1 MKNSTLTAPP
11 QPGADPDGGP
21 SAATGSRS
29 LAGVELNGLAGRVAR
44 QGGLLMVIVAMVIG
58 FGIARP
64 FFLDGSNLMNVLLQS
79 AVVGI
84 LALGQTYVLLT
95 GGIDLSIGSTVA
107 VTAVCAGLFS
117 HSMPPFAAIV
127 GAIIVGAACG
137 LVNGMLITITDITPF
152 IITLGTMSIY
162 AGLALII
169 AGGQAVYGIP
179 VGFENAL
186 AGGVAGVPIPVVLFV
201 VLSVL
206 SALILKYTIFG
217 EYLIAIGGNSEVAR
231 LAGIRVG
238 QHTATAYVVAGAG
251 AGLAGAILTARLGAA
266 DPTLGGDLL
275 LTAIAATV
283 MGGTKLEG
291 GHGSMIGAAFGAVL
305 IATLTAG
312 LTSLNVQAF
321 YQQVAVGGVIILA
334 LLVDKAARARKS

>member
-1 MKNSTLTAPP
+1 MTSNSPVTAPTEP
-11 QPGADPDGGP
+11 PSTTTASTPPERFDYSGA
-21 SAATGSRS
+21 
-29 LAGVELNGLAGRVAR
+29 AGTLAR
-44 QGGLLMVIVAMVIG
+44 QGGLLLVIVLLVIG
-58 FGIARP
+58 FGLAKP
-64 FFLDGSNLMNVLLQS
+64 FFFSGGNLMNILLQA

-84 LALGQTYVLLT
+84 LALGQTFVLLT

-107 VTAVCAGLFS
+107 VAAVCSGLLS
-117 HSMPPFAAIV
+117 HSFPPVLAILGGLVV
-127 GAIIVGAACG
+127 GALCG
-137 LVNGMLITITDITPF
+137 LINGVLITVTNITPF

-186 AGGVAGVPIPVVLFV
+186 AGAIAGIPIPVVLFII
-201 VLSVL
+201 LTAA
-206 SALILKYTIFG
+206 SALVLKFTLLG
-217 EYLIAIGGNSEVAR
+217 EYLVAIGGNSEVAR

-238 QHTATAYVVAGAG
+238 WNTACSYVIAGTA

-275 LTAIAATV
+275 LVAIAATV
-283 MGGTKLEG
+283 MGGTKLSG
-291 GHGSMIGAAFGAVL
+291 GEGSMVGAAFGAIL

-321 YQQVAVGGVIILA
+321 YQQVAVGAAIILT
-334 LLVDKAARARKS
+334 LLIDQLAKARKR

>member
-1 MKNSTLTAPP
+1 MT
-11 QPGADPDGGP
+11 QPTMTTTP
-21 SAATGSRS
+21 SVGTPEPGRTFDMRD
-29 LAGVELNGLAGRVAR
+29 LAGRAAR
-44 QGGLLMVIVAMVIG
+44 QGGLIAVIVVLVVG
-58 FGIARP
+58 FGIAKP
-64 FFLDGSNLMNVLLQS
+64 FFLDGSNLMNVLLQA

-107 VTAVCAGLFS
+107 VTAVAAGLLS
-117 HSMPPFAAIV
+117 HELPAVVAIV
-127 GAIIVGAACG
+127 GAILIGAVCG
-137 LVNGMLITITDITPF
+137 LVNGVLITATRITPF

-179 VGFENAL
+179 VAFENAL
-186 AGGVAGVPIPVVLFV
+186 AGGIAGIPMPVFLFV
-201 VLSVL
+201 ILTVV
-206 SALILKYTIFG
+206 SALVLRYTLFG

-238 QHTATAYVVAGAG
+238 KHTATAYVVAGAG
-251 AGLAGAILTARLGAA
+251 AGLCGAILTARLGAA
-266 DPTLGGDLL
+266 DPTLGADLL
-275 LTAIAATV
+275 LVAIAATV

-291 GHGSMIGAAFGAVL
+291 GQGSMAGAAFGAIL

-321 YQQVAVGGVIILA
+321 YQQVAVGAAIILA
-334 LLVDKAARARKS
+334 LLVDQLAKSRRA

>member
-1 MKNSTLTAPP
+1 MSHTTVTTAPGSDADEP
-11 QPGADPDGGP
+11 VRPEDPGRTIGLG
-21 SAATGSRS
+21 S
-29 LAGVELNGLAGRVAR
+29 LAGRMAR
-44 QGGLLMVIVAMVIG
+44 QGGLLAVIVVMVLG

-64 FFLDGSNLMNVLLQS
+64 FFLDSGNLMNVLLQS

-107 VTAVCAGLFS
+107 VTAVCAGLLS
-117 HSMPPFAAIV
+117 QQVAPVLAILGGLLI
-127 GAIIVGAACG
+127 GALCG
-137 LVNGMLITITDITPF
+137 LVNGLLITVTRITPF
-152 IITLGTMSIY
+152 IVTLGTMSIY

-186 AGGVAGVPIPVVLFV
+186 AGGVAGIPIPVVLFV
-201 VLSVL
+201 VLTVVSTLVL
-206 SALILKYTIFG
+206 RYTLFG
-217 EYLIAIGGNSEVAR
+217 EYLIAIGGNAEVAR

-238 QHTATAYVVAGAG
+238 RHTALAYVVAGAG
-251 AGLAGAILTARLGAA
+251 AGLAGSILTARLGAA
-266 DPTLGGDLL
+266 DPTLGADLL

-283 MGGTKLEG
+283 MGGTKLAG
-291 GHGSMIGAAFGAVL
+291 GDGSMVGAAFGAVL

-321 YQQVAVGGVIILA
+321 YQQVAVGAAIILA
-334 LLVDKAARARKS
+334 LLVDQAARARKS